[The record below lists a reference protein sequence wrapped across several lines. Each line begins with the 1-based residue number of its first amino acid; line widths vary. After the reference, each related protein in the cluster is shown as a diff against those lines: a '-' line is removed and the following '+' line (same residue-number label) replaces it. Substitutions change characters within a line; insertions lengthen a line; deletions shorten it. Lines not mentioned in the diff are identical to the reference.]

1 MRRSENTQRMMQAA
15 TSGSTPLD
23 AFKFSRYVRAS
34 FGKHASETSMK
45 IAVGGFQHETNTFA
59 PQRATWEDF
68 ARPDAWPGYVRGPD
82 LFGAV
87 AGVNI
92 PIAGAIDTLR
102 GLGHELVPLSW
113 CSAPP
118 SSYVDEDAYERV
130 AAGML
135 EDLAAAMRREPPLD
149 GLYLDLHG
157 AMVAAH
163 HEDGEGELLR
173 RIRALLGERLPIV
186 ASLDFHTNMT
196 QAMVR
201 HASAMVG
208 YRTYPH
214 VDMAETGSR
223 AAALLDRLIREKRPL
238 YKAFR
243 QADFLIPLVWQC
255 TLAEPTKGMF
265 DLMDE
270 IERGSATHNQGIV
283 SITHTPGFP
292 PADIKEC
299 GPALVVYGH
308 DQEAAD
314 AAADRLLAA
323 LNAREAEFA
332 GRLYTPDE
340 AAQEAL
346 RLAQTA
352 AKPIVLADIQD
363 NPGAGGTSDTV
374 GLLRALIAH
383 KAAGAVLGMI
393 VDLEAAAAAHE
404 AGEGGLL
411 TCGVGAKIGYA
422 GESPVAARWRV
433 MRVADGEFTGTG
445 PMMFGAQF
453 RTGPM
458 ALITD
463 EESGVSVVLAGSRI
477 QACDQEQ
484 FRHVGIEPSQV
495 PILALKSTVHFRAD
509 FQPIA
514 ETVLCVVSPGA
525 HVSDPVEM
533 PYRHL
538 RKGIRKRPQGPVH
551 S

>member
-1 MRRSENTQRMMQAA
+1 MMA
-15 TSGSTPLD
+15 
-23 AFKFSRYVRAS
+23 R
-34 FGKHASETSMK
+34 

-68 ARPDAWPGYVRGPD
+68 ARADAWPGYVRGPE
-82 LFGAV
+82 LFEAV
-87 AGVNI
+87 AGINI
-92 PIAGAIDTLR
+92 PIAGAVETLR
-102 GLGHELVPLSW
+102 RFGHELVPLSW

-135 EDLAAAMRREPPLD
+135 EDLAAAMEQQPSLA
-149 GLYLDLHG
+149 GIYLDLHG

-173 RIRALLGERLPIV
+173 RIRALVGDALPIV
-186 ASLDFHTNMT
+186 TSLDFHTNMT
-196 QAMVR
+196 EAMVR

-214 VDMAETGSR
+214 VDMAVTGGR
-223 AAALLDRLIREKRPL
+223 AAELLDRLIREKRPL
-238 YKAFR
+238 AKAFR
-243 QADFLIPLVWQC
+243 RTNFLIPLVWQC
-255 TLAEPTKGMF
+255 TMAEPTKGVF
-265 DLMDE
+265 DLLDD
-270 IERGSATHNQGIV
+270 IERGSAPGGMTHNQGIV

-299 GPALVVYGH
+299 GPALVVYGY

-314 AAADRLLAA
+314 AAADRLVAA
-323 LNAREAEFA
+323 LNAKEAEFA
-332 GRLYTPDE
+332 GRLYTAEE
-340 AAQEAL
+340 AALEAI
-346 RLAQTA
+346 RLAQGATH
-352 AKPIVLADIQD
+352 PIVLADIQD

-383 KAAGAVLGMI
+383 KAKGAVLGMI
-393 VDLEAAAAAHE
+393 VDPEAAAAAHE
-404 AGEGGLL
+404 VGEGALL
-411 TCGVGAKIGYA
+411 LCGVGAKIGYA
-422 GESPVAARWRV
+422 DEMPVEAKWRV
-433 MRVADGEFTGTG
+433 MRLGTGEFTGTG
-445 PMMFGAQF
+445 PMMTGARFQV
-453 RTGPM
+453 GPT
-458 ALITD
+458 ALVTD
-463 EESGVSVVLAGSRI
+463 EESGVSVVLACSRI

-484 FRHVGIEPSQV
+484 FRDVGVEPSQV

-533 PYRHL
+533 PYKHL
-538 RKGIRKRPQGPVH
+538 RAAVRLRPLGPMRAG
-551 S
+551 

>member
-1 MRRSENTQRMMQAA
+1 M
-15 TSGSTPLD
+15 
-23 AFKFSRYVRAS
+23 SR
-34 FGKHASETSMK
+34 

-59 PQRATWEDF
+59 PQRASWADF
-68 ARPDAWPGYVRGPD
+68 ERADAWPGYVRGPA
-82 LFGAV
+82 LFDAV

-92 PIAGAIDTLR
+92 PIAGAVETLR

-118 SSYVDEDAYERV
+118 CSYVEEDAYERV

-135 EDLAAAMRREPPLD
+135 EDLAAAGPLD

-157 AMVAAH
+157 AMVAVR

-173 RIRALLGERLPIV
+173 RIRALLGERIPIV

-196 QAMVR
+196 REMVR

-208 YRTYPH
+208 YKTYPH

-223 AAALLDRLIREKRPL
+223 AAALLDKLIREKRPL
-238 YKAFR
+238 FKAYR
-243 QADFLIPLVWQC
+243 QVDFLIPLVWQC
-255 TLAEPTKGMF
+255 TMAEPTKGVF
-265 DLMDE
+265 DLMDD
-270 IERGSATHNQGIV
+270 IERGGASHNQGLV

-292 PADIKEC
+292 PADIAEC

-314 AAADRLLAA
+314 AAADRILAA
-323 LNAREAEFA
+323 INAKEAQFA
-332 GRLYTPDE
+332 GRLYTADE
-340 AAQEAL
+340 AAQEAI
-346 RLAQTA
+346 RLSQSAS
-352 AKPIVLADIQD
+352 KPIVLADIQD

-383 KAAGAVLGMI
+383 KAKGAVLGMI
-393 VDLEAAAAAHE
+393 VDPEAAKAAHDG
-404 AGEGGLL
+404 GEGALL
-411 TCGVGAKIGYA
+411 SCGVGAKVGYA
-422 GESPVAARWRV
+422 GEVPVAGRWRV
-433 MRVADGEFTGTG
+433 MRLGTGEFTGTG
-445 PMMFGAQF
+445 PMMKGAKF
-453 RTGPM
+453 RVGPT
-458 ALITD
+458 ALVTD
-463 EESGVSVVLAGSRI
+463 EDSGVSVVLACARI

-484 FRHVGIEPSQV
+484 FRDVGIEPSQV

-538 RKGIRKRPQGPVH
+538 RHGVRKRPLGPEH
-551 S
+551 G